1 MFCPWDGDVY
11 YEIFQYFNAIYTL
24 RETVGLF
31 DELSSLFA
39 ADSNS
44 QVSREVLDKVS
55 IATGSSLYALIF
67 EGLIYHELL
76 NNLNP

>member
-1 MFCPWDGDVY
+1 MYLCVV
-11 YEIFQYFNAIYTL
+11 FQCFNAFYHSC

-44 QVSREVLDKVS
+44 QLSCEVLDKIT
-55 IATGSSLYALIF
+55 IAT
-67 EGLIYHELL
+67 EQ
-76 NNLNP
+76 